1 MVGWSSVYNLGPFRP
16 ENVINIDSDAYFVYN
31 NTMKAAQRAYDTL
44 RAEIIGGVHP
54 PGARVTE
61 QEVAASAG
69 VSRTPVREA
78 LRRLESEGL
87 LRFVPH
93 QGAFVTSWSDQDAED
108 IFDLRAMLESYA
120 ARLAAAKA
128 SSEDVGRLRDLA
140 EEQCREA
147 AERSPGYLE
156 RIADLNSR
164 FHRLL
169 QQAAASAPL
178 QATLATLSSAPLVLQ
193 TFRDYEDDDLYRSAH
208 HHLEM
213 VVAIEAGDGD
223 WAASVMHSHVMA
235 ARRAFHNKHRPDS

>member
-1 MVGWSSVYNLGPFRP
+1 MIGGIIVYNLGPFRP
-16 ENVINIDSDAYFVYN
+16 ESASNSDLNAYFVYN
-31 NTMKAAQRAYDTL
+31 NAMKAAQLAYKTL
-44 RAEIIGGVHP
+44 RAEIIEGVHP

-93 QGAFVTSWSDQDAED
+93 QGAFVARWSDQDAED
-108 IFDLRAMLESYA
+108 IFELRAMLESYA
-120 ARLAAAKA
+120 ARLAAAKT
-128 SSEDVGRLRDLA
+128 STEDVGQLRELA

-147 AERSPGYLE
+147 AERSPGHLE

-169 QQAAASAPL
+169 QKAAASAPL

-193 TFRDYEDDDLYRSAH
+193 TFRDYKDDELKRSAH

-223 WAASVMHSHVMA
+223 WAASVMRSHVMA
-235 ARRAFHNKHRPDS
+235 ARRAFHNKRH